1 MSNKIIFITNDNKL
15 LEYSGELFN
24 SNYEIINFVS
34 DEPDINS
41 LDCKEVVSHKLD
53 RLYIKII
60 KIHGPEVNVICE
72 KVGLAID
79 NMKGFPNALID
90 RYHKTLGNNGICF
103 FNGNSNAVMTTCLGL
118 INKSGKYIFEENLK
132 GKISNNKNNNMT
144 EDWKS
149 IFIPQLSFN
158 NRQYF
163 SKTYT
168 ELSNNIQTKIN
179 GKMKCMNNLKKYI
192 ITINANKK
200 INNQR
205 DSISDLTKD
214 NIENIIKN
222 EIIDQKRS
230 LSKSRS
236 KSKSIPKSRS
246 KSRSIPKSIDND
258 LF

>member
-1 MSNKIIFITNDNKL
+1 
-15 LEYSGELFN
+15 
-24 SNYEIINFVS
+24 
-34 DEPDINS
+34 
-41 LDCKEVVSHKLD
+41 
-53 RLYIKII
+53 
-60 KIHGPEVNVICE
+60 
-72 KVGLAID
+72 
-79 NMKGFPNALID
+79 
-90 RYHKTLGNNGICF
+90 
-103 FNGNSNAVMTTCLGL
+103 
-118 INKSGKYIFEENLK
+118 
-132 GKISNNKNNNMT
+132 
-144 EDWKS
+144 
-149 IFIPQLSFN
+149 
-158 NRQYF
+158 
-163 SKTYT
+163 
-168 ELSNNIQTKIN
+168 
-179 GKMKCMNNLKKYI
+179 MKCMNNLKKYI

>member
-132 GKISNNKNNNMT
+132 GKN
-144 EDWKS
+144 
-149 IFIPQLSFN
+149 
-158 NRQYF
+158 
-163 SKTYT
+163 
-168 ELSNNIQTKIN
+168 
-179 GKMKCMNNLKKYI
+179 
-192 ITINANKK
+192 
-200 INNQR
+200 
-205 DSISDLTKD
+205 
-214 NIENIIKN
+214 
-222 EIIDQKRS
+222 
-230 LSKSRS
+230 
-236 KSKSIPKSRS
+236 
-246 KSRSIPKSIDND
+246 
-258 LF
+258 